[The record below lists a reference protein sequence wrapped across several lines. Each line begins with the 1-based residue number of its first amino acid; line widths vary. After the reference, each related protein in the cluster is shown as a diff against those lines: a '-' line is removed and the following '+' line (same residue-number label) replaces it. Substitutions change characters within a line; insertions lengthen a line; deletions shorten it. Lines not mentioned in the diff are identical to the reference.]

1 MENTTTNKSEKPEK
15 SEKNIISKL
24 NYVDEVTLECLMNKE
39 QYGKHVR
46 KMPASSSSKKVNNS
60 DRKFYKKRIYDL
72 TKQLLNNEPV
82 SENIF
87 PDVTNSF
94 QTYIKACVDYFK
106 TLDKT
111 DIVQEDYQSIEDSL
125 NRDRNNEINV
135 DYISDTQQAN
145 QMIMRSIKIQEPN
158 SLEKL
163 VKRTQTKHVKQ
174 MILPREKD
182 INLKDPILKNKGIRE
197 KKNITN
203 KYEEKNKINQEKNG
217 ETPSFQNE
225 KVTP

>member
-1 MENTTTNKSEKPEK
+1 MYMEKK
-15 SEKNIISKL
+15 IIPKL
-24 NYVDEVTLECLMNKE
+24 NYIDEVTLECLMNKE

-46 KMPASSSSKKVNNS
+46 NIPASSSSQKVNNS

-87 PDVTNSF
+87 PDVTNGF
-94 QTYIKACVDYFK
+94 QNYIKACVDYFK

-111 DIVQEDYQSIEDSL
+111 DILQEDYQNITDSL
-125 NRDRNNEINV
+125 NVDKNNEINV
-135 DYISDTQQAN
+135 DYVSNTQEAN
-145 QMIMRSIKIQEPN
+145 QIIIRSIKIQEPN

-163 VKRTQTKHVKQ
+163 VKRTQTKLVKK

-203 KYEEKNKINQEKNG
+203 KYEEKNKINQDNQEKNG
-217 ETPSFQNE
+217 ETSHQNE
-225 KVTP
+225 KTTP

>member
-1 MENTTTNKSEKPEK
+1 MEKTNTEK
-15 SEKNIISKL
+15 SDKKTINKL
-24 NYVDEVTLECLMNKE
+24 NYVDEITLECLMNKE
-39 QYGKHVR
+39 QYAKHIKKEPVVTT
-46 KMPASSSSKKVNNS
+46 KVNKS

-87 PDVTNSF
+87 PDVTNGF
-94 QTYIKACVDYFK
+94 QNYIKACVDYFK

-111 DIVQEDYQSIEDSL
+111 DILQEDYQSIEDSL

-135 DYISDTQQAN
+135 DYVSSTQEAN
-145 QMIMRSIKIQEPN
+145 QMMMRSIKIQEPN

-203 KYEEKNKINQEKNG
+203 KYEEKNKINQEKIG
-217 ETPSFQNE
+217 ETTFQNE
-225 KVTP
+225 KDKSQT

>member
-1 MENTTTNKSEKPEK
+1 MENGKK

-39 QYGKHVR
+39 QYARHIKKGPVI
-46 KMPASSSSKKVNNS
+46 STKVNNS

-72 TKQLLNNEPV
+72 TKQLLNNEPI

-87 PDVTNSF
+87 PDVKNSF
-94 QTYIKACVDYFK
+94 QNYIKACIEYFK

-111 DIVQEDYQSIEDSL
+111 DILQEDYQTIDNSIKI
-125 NRDRNNEINV
+125 DRNNEINV
-135 DYISDTQQAN
+135 DNISNTQEAN
-145 QMIMRSIKIQEPN
+145 HLMMRSIKIQEPN

-163 VKRTQTKHVKQ
+163 VKRTQTKYVKQ
-174 MILPREKD
+174 MILPREKE

-203 KYEEKNKINQEKNG
+203 KYEEKNKINKEENG
-217 ETPSFQNE
+217 ETAFQNE
-225 KVTP
+225 KNTP

>member
-1 MENTTTNKSEKPEK
+1 MENTNTNAKKTEHSEKTGK
-15 SEKNIISKL
+15 SILSKL

-46 KMPASSSSKKVNNS
+46 KMPAIPTKVNNS

-72 TKQLLNNEPV
+72 TKQLLNNEPIT
-82 SENIF
+82 ENIF
-87 PDVTNSF
+87 PDVTKGF
-94 QTYIKACVDYFK
+94 QNYIKACVDYFK

-111 DIVQEDYQSIEDSL
+111 DILQEDYQSIEDSL

-135 DYISDTQQAN
+135 DYVSSTQEAN
-145 QMIMRSIKIQEPN
+145 QMMMRSIKIQEPN

-203 KYEEKNKINQEKNG
+203 KYEEKNKINQEKIG
-217 ETPSFQNE
+217 ETTFQNE
-225 KVTP
+225 KDTP

>member
-1 MENTTTNKSEKPEK
+1 MEKTNMEK
-15 SEKNIISKL
+15 SNKNTINKL
-24 NYVDEVTLECLMNKE
+24 NYVDEITLECLMNKE
-39 QYGKHVR
+39 QYARHIKKGPVI
-46 KMPASSSSKKVNNS
+46 PTKVNNS

-72 TKQLLNNEPV
+72 TKQLLSNEPV
-82 SENIF
+82 SENMF
-87 PDVTNSF
+87 PDVKNGF
-94 QTYIKACVDYFK
+94 QSYIKACIDYFK

-111 DIVQEDYQSIEDSL
+111 DILQEDYQTIDNSIKI
-125 NRDRNNEINV
+125 DRNNEINV
-135 DYISDTQQAN
+135 ENISNTQEAN
-145 QMIMRSIKIQEPN
+145 QLMMRCIKIQEPN

-163 VKRTQTKHVKQ
+163 VKRTQTKYVKQ

-217 ETPSFQNE
+217 ETTFQNE
-225 KVTP
+225 KDNSQT

>member
-1 MENTTTNKSEKPEK
+1 MEKP
-15 SEKNIISKL
+15 EKNIISKL

-46 KMPASSSSKKVNNS
+46 NMPTVQTKVNNS

-72 TKQLLNNEPV
+72 TKQLLNNEPI

-87 PDVTNSF
+87 PDVKNGF
-94 QTYIKACVDYFK
+94 QNYIKACVDYFK

-111 DIVQEDYQSIEDSL
+111 DILQEDYQTIDNSIKI
-125 NRDRNNEINV
+125 DRNNEINV
-135 DYISDTQQAN
+135 DNISNTQEAN
-145 QMIMRSIKIQEPN
+145 QLMMRSIKIQEPN

-163 VKRTQTKHVKQ
+163 VKRTSTKHVKQ

-203 KYEEKNKINQEKNG
+203 KYEEKNKINKEKIG
-217 ETPSFQNE
+217 ETAFQNE
-225 KVTP
+225 KDTP

>member
-1 MENTTTNKSEKPEK
+1 MKEPEK
-15 SEKNIISKL
+15 SIISKL

-46 KMPASSSSKKVNNS
+46 KMPTSSESKKVNNS

-82 SENIF
+82 SENMF
-87 PDVTNSF
+87 PDVTNGF
-94 QTYIKACVDYFK
+94 QNYIKACVDYFK

-111 DIVQEDYQSIEDSL
+111 DILQEDYQTIDNSIKI
-125 NRDRNNEINV
+125 DRNNEINV
-135 DYISDTQQAN
+135 DNISNTQEAN
-145 QMIMRSIKIQEPN
+145 QLMMRSIKIQEPN

-174 MILPREKD
+174 MILPREKE
-182 INLKDPILKNKGIRE
+182 INLKDPVLKNKGIRE

-203 KYEEKNKINQEKNG
+203 KYEEKNKINEEKNG
-217 ETPSFQNE
+217 ENEFQNE
-225 KVTP
+225 KIAP

>member
-1 MENTTTNKSEKPEK
+1 MENTNAKKTDKPEK
-15 SEKNIISKL
+15 SIISKL

-46 KMPASSSSKKVNNS
+46 KMPASLSSKKVNNS

-72 TKQLLNNEPV
+72 TKQLLNNEPI

-111 DIVQEDYQSIEDSL
+111 DILQEDYQTIDNSIKI
-125 NRDRNNEINV
+125 DRNNEINV
-135 DYISDTQQAN
+135 D
-145 QMIMRSIKIQEPN
+145 
-158 SLEKL
+158 
-163 VKRTQTKHVKQ
+163 
-174 MILPREKD
+174 
-182 INLKDPILKNKGIRE
+182 
-197 KKNITN
+197 NI
-203 KYEEKNKINQEKNG
+203 
-217 ETPSFQNE
+217 
-225 KVTP
+225 

>member
-1 MENTTTNKSEKPEK
+1 MENTNAKKTDKPEK
-15 SEKNIISKL
+15 SIISKL
-24 NYVDEVTLECLMNKE
+24 NYVDEVTLECFMNKE

-46 KMPASSSSKKVNNS
+46 KMPASFASKKVNNS

-72 TKQLLNNEPV
+72 TKQLLNNESV

-87 PDVTNSF
+87 PDVTNGF
-94 QTYIKACVDYFK
+94 QNYIKACVDYFK

-111 DIVQEDYQSIEDSL
+111 DILQEDYQTIDNSIKI
-125 NRDRNNEINV
+125 DRNNEINV
-135 DYISDTQQAN
+135 DNISNTQEAN
-145 QMIMRSIKIQEPN
+145 QLMMRSIKIQEPN

-163 VKRTQTKHVKQ
+163 VKRTSTKHVKQ

-203 KYEEKNKINQEKNG
+203 KYEEKNKINKEKIG
-217 ETPSFQNE
+217 ETAFQNE
-225 KVTP
+225 KDTP

>member
-1 MENTTTNKSEKPEK
+1 MENTNAKKTDKPEK
-15 SEKNIISKL
+15 SIISKL

-46 KMPASSSSKKVNNS
+46 KMPVSSESKKVNNS

-87 PDVTNSF
+87 PDVTNGF
-94 QTYIKACVDYFK
+94 QNYIKACVDYFK

-111 DIVQEDYQSIEDSL
+111 DILQEDYQTIDNSIKI
-125 NRDRNNEINV
+125 DRNNEINV
-135 DYISDTQQAN
+135 DNISNTQEAN
-145 QMIMRSIKIQEPN
+145 QLMMRSIKIQEPN

-174 MILPREKD
+174 MILPREKE
-182 INLKDPILKNKGIRE
+182 INLKDPVLKNKGIRE

-203 KYEEKNKINQEKNG
+203 KYEEKNKINEEKNG
-217 ETPSFQNE
+217 ENEFQNE
-225 KVTP
+225 KIAP

>member
-1 MENTTTNKSEKPEK
+1 MENTNTKKTEHSEKTGK
-15 SEKNIISKL
+15 SILSKL

-46 KMPASSSSKKVNNS
+46 KMPAIPTKVNNS

-72 TKQLLNNEPV
+72 TKQLLNNEPII
-82 SENIF
+82 ENIF
-87 PDVTNSF
+87 PDVIKGF
-94 QTYIKACVDYFK
+94 QNYIKACVDYFK

-111 DIVQEDYQSIEDSL
+111 DILQEDYQSIEDSL

-135 DYISDTQQAN
+135 DYVSSTQEAN
-145 QMIMRSIKIQEPN
+145 QMMMRSIKIQEPN

-203 KYEEKNKINQEKNG
+203 KYEEKNKINQEKIG
-217 ETPSFQNE
+217 ETTFQNE
-225 KVTP
+225 KDTP

>member
-1 MENTTTNKSEKPEK
+1 MENTNTNAKKTDKPEK
-15 SEKNIISKL
+15 SILSKL

-46 KMPASSSSKKVNNS
+46 KMPAIPTKVNNS

-72 TKQLLNNEPV
+72 TKQLLNNEPIT
-82 SENIF
+82 ENIF
-87 PDVTNSF
+87 PDVTKGF
-94 QTYIKACVDYFK
+94 QNYIKACVDYFK

-111 DIVQEDYQSIEDSL
+111 DILQEDYQSIEDSL

-135 DYISDTQQAN
+135 DYVSSTQEAN
-145 QMIMRSIKIQEPN
+145 QMMMRSIKIQEPN

-203 KYEEKNKINQEKNG
+203 KYEEKNKINQEKIG
-217 ETPSFQNE
+217 ETTFQNE
-225 KVTP
+225 KDTP

>member
-1 MENTTTNKSEKPEK
+1 MENTNAKKTDKPEK
-15 SEKNIISKL
+15 SIISKL

-46 KMPASSSSKKVNNS
+46 KMPASFASKKVNNS

-72 TKQLLNNEPV
+72 TKQLLNNESV

-111 DIVQEDYQSIEDSL
+111 DILQEDYQTIDNSIKI
-125 NRDRNNEINV
+125 DRNNEINV
-135 DYISDTQQAN
+135 DNISNTQEAN
-145 QMIMRSIKIQEPN
+145 QLMMRSIKIQEPN

-163 VKRTQTKHVKQ
+163 VKRTQTKYVKQ

-203 KYEEKNKINQEKNG
+203 KYEEKNKINQEKIG
-217 ETPSFQNE
+217 ETTFQNE
-225 KVTP
+225 KDNSQT

>member
-1 MENTTTNKSEKPEK
+1 MEKNNIEKPN
-15 SEKNIISKL
+15 KNTINKL
-24 NYVDEVTLECLMNKE
+24 NYVDEITLECLMNKE
-39 QYGKHVR
+39 QYARHIKKGPVI
-46 KMPASSSSKKVNNS
+46 PTKVNNS

-72 TKQLLNNEPV
+72 TKQLLSNEPV
-82 SENIF
+82 SENMF
-87 PDVTNSF
+87 PDVKNGF
-94 QTYIKACVDYFK
+94 QSYIKACIDYFK

-111 DIVQEDYQSIEDSL
+111 DILQEDYQTMDNSIKI
-125 NRDRNNEINV
+125 DRNNEINV
-135 DYISDTQQAN
+135 ENISNTQEAN
-145 QMIMRSIKIQEPN
+145 QLMMRCIKIQEPN

-163 VKRTQTKHVKQ
+163 VKRTQTKYVKQ

-217 ETPSFQNE
+217 ETTFQNE
-225 KVTP
+225 KDNSQT

>member
-1 MENTTTNKSEKPEK
+1 MENTNTNTKKTDKPEK
-15 SEKNIISKL
+15 SILSKL

-46 KMPASSSSKKVNNS
+46 KMPAIPTKVNNS

-72 TKQLLNNEPV
+72 TKQLLNNEPIT
-82 SENIF
+82 ENIF
-87 PDVTNSF
+87 PDVIKCF
-94 QTYIKACVDYFK
+94 QNYIKACVDYFK

-111 DIVQEDYQSIEDSL
+111 DILQEDYQSIEDSL

-135 DYISDTQQAN
+135 DYVSSTQEAN
-145 QMIMRSIKIQEPN
+145 QMMMRSIKIQEPN

-203 KYEEKNKINQEKNG
+203 KYEEKNKINQEKIG
-217 ETPSFQNE
+217 ETTFQNE
-225 KVTP
+225 KDTP

>member
-1 MENTTTNKSEKPEK
+1 MEKP
-15 SEKNIISKL
+15 EKNIISKL

-46 KMPASSSSKKVNNS
+46 KMPAVQTKVNNS

-72 TKQLLNNEPV
+72 TKQLLNNEPI

-87 PDVTNSF
+87 PDVTNGF
-94 QTYIKACVDYFK
+94 QNYIKACVDYFK

-111 DIVQEDYQSIEDSL
+111 DILQEDYQTIDNSIKI
-125 NRDRNNEINV
+125 DRNNEINV
-135 DYISDTQQAN
+135 DNISNTQEAN
-145 QMIMRSIKIQEPN
+145 QLMMRSIKIQEPN

-203 KYEEKNKINQEKNG
+203 KYEEKNKINKEKIG
-217 ETPSFQNE
+217 ETTFQNE
-225 KVTP
+225 KDTP

>member
-1 MENTTTNKSEKPEK
+1 MENTNTNTKKTDKPEK
-15 SEKNIISKL
+15 SILSKL

-46 KMPASSSSKKVNNS
+46 KMPAIPTKVNNS

-72 TKQLLNNEPV
+72 TKQLLNNEPIT
-82 SENIF
+82 ENIF
-87 PDVTNSF
+87 PDVTKGF
-94 QTYIKACVDYFK
+94 QSYIKACVDYFK

-111 DIVQEDYQSIEDSL
+111 DILQEDYQSIEDSL

-135 DYISDTQQAN
+135 DYVSSTQEAN
-145 QMIMRSIKIQEPN
+145 QMMMRSIKIQEPN

-203 KYEEKNKINQEKNG
+203 KYEEKNKINQEKIG
-217 ETPSFQNE
+217 ETTFQNE
-225 KVTP
+225 KDTP

>member
-1 MENTTTNKSEKPEK
+1 
-15 SEKNIISKL
+15 
-24 NYVDEVTLECLMNKE
+24 
-39 QYGKHVR
+39 
-46 KMPASSSSKKVNNS
+46 
-60 DRKFYKKRIYDL
+60 L
-72 TKQLLNNEPV
+72 TKQLLNNEPI

-87 PDVTNSF
+87 PDVTNGF
-94 QTYIKACVDYFK
+94 QNYIKACVDYFK

-111 DIVQEDYQSIEDSL
+111 DILQEDYQSIQDSL
-125 NRDRNNEINV
+125 NRDINNEINV
-135 DYISDTQQAN
+135 DYVSNTEQAN

-163 VKRTQTKHVKQ
+163 VKRTQTKRVKQ

-217 ETPSFQNE
+217 ETTFQNE
-225 KVTP
+225 KDNSQT

>member
-1 MENTTTNKSEKPEK
+1 MENTNAKKTEHSEKTGK
-15 SEKNIISKL
+15 SILSKL

-46 KMPASSSSKKVNNS
+46 KMPAIPTKVNNS

-72 TKQLLNNEPV
+72 TKQLLNNEPII
-82 SENIF
+82 ENIF
-87 PDVTNSF
+87 PDVIKGF
-94 QTYIKACVDYFK
+94 QNYIKACVDYFK

-111 DIVQEDYQSIEDSL
+111 DILQEDYQSIEDSL

-135 DYISDTQQAN
+135 DYVSSTQEAN
-145 QMIMRSIKIQEPN
+145 QMMMRSIKIQEPN

-203 KYEEKNKINQEKNG
+203 KYEEKNKINQEKIG
-217 ETPSFQNE
+217 ETTFQNE
-225 KVTP
+225 KDTP

>member
-1 MENTTTNKSEKPEK
+1 MENTNTNTKKTDKPEK
-15 SEKNIISKL
+15 SILSKL

-46 KMPASSSSKKVNNS
+46 KMPAIPTKVNNS

-72 TKQLLNNEPV
+72 TKQLLNNEPIT
-82 SENIF
+82 ENIF
-87 PDVTNSF
+87 PDVTKGF
-94 QTYIKACVDYFK
+94 QNYIKACVDYFK

-111 DIVQEDYQSIEDSL
+111 DILQEDYQSIEDSL

-135 DYISDTQQAN
+135 DYVSSTQEAN
-145 QMIMRSIKIQEPN
+145 QMMMRSIKIQEPN

-203 KYEEKNKINQEKNG
+203 KYEEKNKINQEKIG
-217 ETPSFQNE
+217 ETTFQNE
-225 KVTP
+225 KDTP

>member
-1 MENTTTNKSEKPEK
+1 M
-15 SEKNIISKL
+15 EKNIEKSNKNTINKL
-24 NYVDEVTLECLMNKE
+24 NYVDEITLECLMNKE
-39 QYGKHVR
+39 QYARHIKKG
-46 KMPASSSSKKVNNS
+46 PAIPIKVNNS

-82 SENIF
+82 SENMF
-87 PDVTNSF
+87 PDVTNGF
-94 QTYIKACVDYFK
+94 QYYIKACIDYFK

-111 DIVQEDYQSIEDSL
+111 DILQEDYQSIEDSL

-135 DYISDTQQAN
+135 DNISNTQEAN
-145 QMIMRSIKIQEPN
+145 QMMMRSIKIQEPN

-163 VKRTQTKHVKQ
+163 VKRTQTKYVKQ

-203 KYEEKNKINQEKNG
+203 KYEEKNKINQEKIG
-217 ETPSFQNE
+217 EASSFQNE
-225 KVTP
+225 KDKS

>member
-1 MENTTTNKSEKPEK
+1 MENTNAKKTDKPEK
-15 SEKNIISKL
+15 SIISKL

-46 KMPASSSSKKVNNS
+46 KMPASFASKKVNNS

-111 DIVQEDYQSIEDSL
+111 DILQEDYQTIDNSIKI
-125 NRDRNNEINV
+125 DRNNEINV
-135 DYISDTQQAN
+135 DNISNTQEAN
-145 QMIMRSIKIQEPN
+145 QLMMRSIKIQEPN

-163 VKRTQTKHVKQ
+163 VKRTSTKHVKQ

-203 KYEEKNKINQEKNG
+203 KYEEKNKINKEKIG
-217 ETPSFQNE
+217 ETAFQNE
-225 KVTP
+225 KDTP

>member
-1 MENTTTNKSEKPEK
+1 MENTNTKKTEHSEKTGK
-15 SEKNIISKL
+15 SILSKL

-46 KMPASSSSKKVNNS
+46 KMPAIPTKVNNS

-72 TKQLLNNEPV
+72 TKQLLNNEPIT
-82 SENIF
+82 ENIF
-87 PDVTNSF
+87 PDVIKGF
-94 QTYIKACVDYFK
+94 QNYIKACVDYFK

-111 DIVQEDYQSIEDSL
+111 DILQEDYQSIEDSL

-135 DYISDTQQAN
+135 DYVSSTQEAN
-145 QMIMRSIKIQEPN
+145 QMMMRSIKIQEPN

-203 KYEEKNKINQEKNG
+203 KYEEKNKINQEKIG
-217 ETPSFQNE
+217 ETTFQNE
-225 KVTP
+225 KDTP

>member
-1 MENTTTNKSEKPEK
+1 MENTNTNTKKTDKPEK
-15 SEKNIISKL
+15 SILSKL

-46 KMPASSSSKKVNNS
+46 KMPAIPTKVNNS

-72 TKQLLNNEPV
+72 TKQLLNNEPIT
-82 SENIF
+82 ENIF
-87 PDVTNSF
+87 PDVTKGF
-94 QTYIKACVDYFK
+94 QNYIKACVDYFK

-111 DIVQEDYQSIEDSL
+111 DILQEDYQSIEDSL

-135 DYISDTQQAN
+135 DYVSSTQEAN
-145 QMIMRSIKIQEPN
+145 QMMMRSIKIQEPN

-203 KYEEKNKINQEKNG
+203 KYEEKNKINQEKIG
-217 ETPSFQNE
+217 ETTFQNE
-225 KVTP
+225 KDKSQT

>member
-1 MENTTTNKSEKPEK
+1 MENTNTKNTEKIEK
-15 SEKNIISKL
+15 SEKNIIL

-39 QYGKHVR
+39 QYARHLKKG
-46 KMPASSSSKKVNNS
+46 PPISKKVNS
-60 DRKFYKKRIYDL
+60 VDRKFYKKRIYDL
-72 TKQLLNNEPV
+72 TKQLLNNEPI

-87 PDVTNSF
+87 PDVTNGF
-94 QTYIKACVDYFK
+94 QYYIKACIDYFK

-111 DIVQEDYQSIEDSL
+111 DILQEDYQTIDNSIKIDI
-125 NRDRNNEINV
+125 NNEINV
-135 DYISDTQQAN
+135 ENISNTQEAN
-145 QMIMRSIKIQEPN
+145 QLMMRSIKIQEPN

-163 VKRTQTKHVKQ
+163 VKRTSTKYVKQ
-174 MILPREKD
+174 MVLPREKD

-217 ETPSFQNE
+217 EASSFQNE
-225 KVTP
+225 KDSSQT

>member
-1 MENTTTNKSEKPEK
+1 MENTNTNTKKTDKPEK
-15 SEKNIISKL
+15 SILSKL

-46 KMPASSSSKKVNNS
+46 KMPAIPTKVNNS

-72 TKQLLNNEPV
+72 TKQLLNNEPKT
-82 SENIF
+82 ENIF
-87 PDVTNSF
+87 PDVIKCF
-94 QTYIKACVDYFK
+94 QNYIKACVDYFK

-111 DIVQEDYQSIEDSL
+111 DILQEDYQSIEDSL

-135 DYISDTQQAN
+135 DYVSSTQEAN
-145 QMIMRSIKIQEPN
+145 QMMMRSIKIQEPN

-203 KYEEKNKINQEKNG
+203 KYEEKNKINQEKIG
-217 ETPSFQNE
+217 ETTFQNE
-225 KVTP
+225 KDTP

>member
-1 MENTTTNKSEKPEK
+1 MEKP
-15 SEKNIISKL
+15 EKNIISKL

-46 KMPASSSSKKVNNS
+46 KMPAVQTKVNNS

-72 TKQLLNNEPV
+72 TKQLLNNEPI

-87 PDVTNSF
+87 PDVKNGF
-94 QTYIKACVDYFK
+94 QSYIKACVDYFK

-111 DIVQEDYQSIEDSL
+111 DILQEDYQTIDNSIKI
-125 NRDRNNEINV
+125 DRNNEINV
-135 DYISDTQQAN
+135 DNISNTQEAN
-145 QMIMRSIKIQEPN
+145 QLMMRSIKIQEPN

-203 KYEEKNKINQEKNG
+203 KYEEKNKINKEKIG
-217 ETPSFQNE
+217 ETTFQNE
-225 KVTP
+225 KDTP